1 MDDPDWVLS
10 QSQCL
15 LLWEL
20 KLHDLEYHQAGKIPS
35 RGTTREQTR
44 LVKCSTKIY
53 PSKNTK
59 PCILLTQ
66 SIWWWSWWVTGTGH
80 WTLKGFGCSVVAVV
94 GSGVSLSKPVSVR
107 EWTQGNVTHLNRQSI
122 FRPVAVVLICSNNPL
137 FSSSSRVKM
146 FSIIFISLFVVNNS
160 FLNDIFSHFH

>member
-1 MDDPDWVLS
+1 MILLVLS
-10 QSQCL
+10 QSQG

-44 LVKCSTKIY
+44 LVKCSTKIH

-107 EWTQGNVTHLNRQSI
+107 EWTQHRGMWHTWTDSQYSVQWQWCWYAQIT
-122 FRPVAVVLICSNNPL
+122 PCSHHHHASKCSASY
-137 FSSSSRVKM
+137 SSHCSW
-146 FSIIFISLFVVNNS
+146 
-160 FLNDIFSHFH
+160 